1 MRQNS
6 SVSKVTDYKV
16 GDRGSILGMKKNF
29 VLPLHTRKYK
39 STQQVTGVR
48 RPEREADHTSPSIVE
63 IQTKMAVD
71 WL

>member
-1 MRQNS
+1 
-6 SVSKVTDYKV
+6 
-16 GDRGSILGMKKNF
+16 MKKNF